1 MATLWIAGILPARG
15 RSERRER
22 QAEALRGGRPLR
34 AAGIVGAAAVEGMAR
49 TAALR
54 SMSCVRMRTRW
65 ANRSS
70 PLFRV
75 PDGCLRGQRLSLP
88 ILFFPCLCFCGAD
101 S

>member
-49 TAALR
+49 TAGPPVDVVCAHEDPLGKPVQPAL
-54 SMSCVRMRTRW
+54 
-65 ANRSS
+65 
-70 PLFRV
+70 
-75 PDGCLRGQRLSLP
+75 
-88 ILFFPCLCFCGAD
+88 
-101 S
+101 